1 MAREKK
7 IEIAAVNITIQPHS
21 PQKYIELMNDV
32 YRSISE
38 TQIYGDNYA
47 ILSTMTRLDS
57 KNKTSPLIGD
67 IFKFTK
73 INKDDN
79 WFNITTNEFASEDEL
94 EKVNIP
100 EHLKPNS
107 SRFSFIFYP
116 KEHLFFYESFYDGN
130 NLGPSNIIKFLE
142 RLFSQKTILDKYGH
156 VDLTIVPEADKLSEA
171 LKMKVKERLDLIVKR
186 PNPDDQAD
194 AERKVLERM
203 KKRNVA
209 HYEESFRS
217 VAGQSIIID
226 EELRIMSK
234 IAAKNGVVKIKGKNA
249 QGKPEE
255 FSTLQHPWKVKEYY
269 DPDVTQPFELLRS
282 ISSQMKQSIQGWFN

>member
-1 MAREKK
+1 M
-7 IEIAAVNITIQPHS
+7 
-21 PQKYIELMNDV
+21 
-32 YRSISE
+32 
-38 TQIYGDNYA
+38 
-47 ILSTMTRLDS
+47 
-57 KNKTSPLIGD
+57 IGD

-234 IAAKNGVVKIKGKNA
+234 I
-249 QGKPEE
+249 
-255 FSTLQHPWKVKEYY
+255 
-269 DPDVTQPFELLRS
+269 
-282 ISSQMKQSIQGWFN
+282 SSQMKQSIQGWFN